1 MRQTYG
7 IARDNGPEMAGA
19 GGSDETNALLGD
31 GDSAVAHKGSGE
43 LDGHASLGSCI
54 SNLCNT
60 IIGTGK
66 LNLPFLNAFRACG

>member
-1 MRQTYG
+1 
-7 IARDNGPEMAGA
+7 
-19 GGSDETNALLGD
+19 
-31 GDSAVAHKGSGE
+31 VAHKGSGE